1 MGKHDPA
8 FTAPL
13 DMDGAAVALG
23 VSRLLGRFAYV
34 LPVMAMAPHDEW
46 QGHPTLALTDSFC
59 ATSVRVCPATVA
71 RICRS

>member
-23 VSRLLGRFAYV
+23 VSRRF
-34 LPVMAMAPHDEW
+34 
-46 QGHPTLALTDSFC
+46 LTDSLHDC
-59 ATSVRVCPATVA
+59 A
-71 RICRS
+71 